1 MEGLRMHALPSPQ
14 STLSVVPSA
23 HRLDLENCPACGQEI
38 PPDKLEEIGGRIAAR
53 EREQMVAITTQLEKQ
68 HAIEKARAESVAT
81 ANLEAE
87 REQSALREARVRA
100 EGEKRLSDGL
110 AEAEGS
116 RAAEAAAWRR
126 QLTDAEA
133 AKMTAE
139 ETAATRQAE
148 INELRESSGRRIE
161 AIEAQAKQQELEIRN
176 EANANAQAGAAARI
190 AEIEKAQ
197 SEADAA
203 RIAAEQKEKTL
214 AAQLE
219 ELRSFKNAEI
229 AKAKQDGAAEVMRVE
244 LVAKQEAENRFRET
258 VTAHENA
265 VAEAKAK
272 AEAAEAKI
280 VAQAAEQQAL
290 IEAQLK
296 EQREALEKAAETAV
310 NTEKARAFEENQ
322 KLTTKVT
329 DLQRAL
335 ENKTAEELGEG
346 AEIQLLE
353 ALKREFPD
361 DDIRRVSKGTPG
373 ADIIH
378 VVLLNGNKCGTIIYD
393 SKNHNQFRWEH
404 VTKLRADQLAAQA
417 EHAILST
424 RKFPQGT
431 RQLHSHDGVLLA
443 NPARVVL
450 IAKIIRQHL
459 QQLHAQRV
467 SDVERDSKTAA
478 LYEFIVSERCTS
490 LLSRIDERAE
500 DLLEQQEKE
509 MKWHE
514 NNWKKQG
521 ETIRGIQKAKAD
533 LENQVNLII
542 GTSAKDAAA

>member
-1 MEGLRMHALPSPQ
+1 M
-14 STLSVVPSA
+14 
-23 HRLDLENCPACGQEI
+23 
-38 PPDKLEEIGGRIAAR
+38 
-53 EREQMVAITTQLEKQ
+53 
-68 HAIEKARAESVAT
+68 
-81 ANLEAE
+81 
-87 REQSALREARVRA
+87 
-100 EGEKRLSDGL
+100 KR
-110 AEAEGS
+110 
-116 RAAEAAAWRR
+116 
-126 QLTDAEA
+126 T
-133 AKMTAE
+133 
-139 ETAATRQAE
+139 
-148 INELRESSGRRIE
+148 
-161 AIEAQAKQQELEIRN
+161 
-176 EANANAQAGAAARI
+176 
-190 AEIEKAQ
+190 
-197 SEADAA
+197 
-203 RIAAEQKEKTL
+203 
-214 AAQLE
+214 
-219 ELRSFKNAEI
+219 
-229 AKAKQDGAAEVMRVE
+229 
-244 LVAKQEAENRFRET
+244 
-258 VTAHENA
+258 
-265 VAEAKAK
+265 
-272 AEAAEAKI
+272 
-280 VAQAAEQQAL
+280 
-290 IEAQLK
+290 
-296 EQREALEKAAETAV
+296 
-310 NTEKARAFEENQ
+310 
-322 KLTTKVT
+322 
-329 DLQRAL
+329 
-335 ENKTAEELGEG
+335 
-346 AEIQLLE
+346 
-353 ALKREFPD
+353 
-361 DDIRRVSKGTPG
+361 
-373 ADIIH
+373 
-378 VVLLNGNKCGTIIYD
+378 GNKCGTIIYD